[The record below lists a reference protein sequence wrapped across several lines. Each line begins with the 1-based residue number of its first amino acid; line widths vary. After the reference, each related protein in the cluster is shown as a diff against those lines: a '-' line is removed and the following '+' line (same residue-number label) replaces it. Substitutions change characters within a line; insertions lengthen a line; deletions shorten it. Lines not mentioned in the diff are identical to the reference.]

1 MNLTYASANNG
12 RLRITVAITY
22 VLTLLGFG
30 LIGLIVAYVK
40 RADAYGT
47 LWQSHFS
54 FIIRTFWL
62 TLIGLIIGG
71 ATTFILIGYVIL
83 LLVGIWSFIRMLV
96 GLLRALGDQPIHDPK
111 SFFL

>member
-96 GLLRALGDQPIHDPK
+96 GLLRALGDQPILDPK
-111 SFFL
+111 SLFL